1 MTDVQICNL
10 ALARL
15 GDARITTLADATAQ
29 AQYCSLFY
37 AQTVAEL
44 QADFDWS
51 FCREQQNLSGGTSPI
66 TGYSVKYSLPS
77 DFIHALRVN
86 GIDASENFGNWE
98 IIGTELHTS
107 FSGSIS
113 LDYIS
118 NITDETMYPAIFV
131 EALSIK
137 LAAVLAM
144 PLTGSKDLF
153 GQMAELF
160 AATIQKPAFVK
171 ATESMGRQR
180 STNTITT
187 QADIVRLAILKT
199 GTADGYKPGGQPAI
213 LGNSFYDQSRDELLS
228 EFDWAFARGTPGL
241 AVDSTPPY
249 GSNYTQRYPISSSI
263 LAIHRVNGIPKFEN
277 FGVWEVVGGYI
288 HTNFANPLLLNATER
303 VTDVTKFPAIFIDL
317 LVNKIAM
324 RLAMTNGDTPRMGI
338 LAKETEFIFQKPGF
352 ANAIEQ
358 RSAPIRTP
366 GALSATE
373 ICRQAILRIGTADV
387 FKPYGE
393 PMSIATSLFDQT
405 RNELLADFDWQF
417 ARSQST
423 LAFDLTPPLFGYAKR
438 YALPVTALKVLRV
451 NGVDEDENFGQWE
464 IVSGYI
470 HTNFTPT
477 IQLEYTA
484 IVSDATKFPPV
495 FTNMLTVTLAMK
507 LSQLM
512 ESQPTAAPRQ

>member
-37 AQTVAEL
+37 TQTVEEL

-228 EFDWAFARGTPGL
+228 EFDWAFARATPGL
-241 AVDSTPPY
+241 TADPTPPY

-373 ICRQAILRIGTADV
+373 ICRQTILRIGTADV
-387 FKPYGE
+387 FKPFGE
-393 PMSIATSLFDQT
+393 PMVIAQSLYESVRDSILSDFQWSFARAQVSIAKDAVNPTT
-405 RNELLADFDWQF
+405 
-417 ARSQST
+417 
-423 LAFDLTPPLFGYAKR
+423 GYSFR
-438 YALPVTALKVLRV
+438 YAIPATSKQIIRV
-451 NGVDEDENFGQWE
+451 NNVDDSENNAQWE
-464 IVSGYI
+464 VVGNFI
-470 HTNFTPT
+470 HTNFATP
-477 IQLEYTA
+477 IILDHTA
-484 IVSDATKFPPV
+484 TVTDVAKFPPIFV
-495 FTNMLTVTLAMK
+495 EILTASLAFK
-507 LSQLM
+507 LASIVELPT
-512 ESQPTAAPRQ
+512 SQPTQ

>member
-15 GDARITTLADATAQ
+15 GDARITSLSDSTAQ
-29 AQYCSLFY
+29 ATYCSLFY
-37 AQTVAEL
+37 AQTVEEL

-51 FCREQQNLSGGTSPI
+51 FCRKQAGLLGASQPL
-66 TGYSVKYSLPS
+66 TGYSFKYSLPS
-77 DFIHALRVN
+77 DFIRALRVS
-86 GIDASENFGNWE
+86 GIDASENFGTWE
-98 IIGTELHTS
+98 IIGTELHTNI
-107 FSGSIS
+107 SGAVS
-113 LDYIS
+113 LDYIA
-118 NITDETMYPAIFV
+118 NTTTTTQFPAIFV

-160 AATIQKPAFVK
+160 AATIQKPAFLK
-171 ATESMGRQR
+171 ATEAVGRQR

-228 EFDWAFARGTPGL
+228 EFDWAFARATPGL
-241 AVDSTPPY
+241 TADPTPPY

-288 HTNFANPLLLNATER
+288 HTNFTTPLLLNATER
-303 VTDVTKFPAIFIDL
+303 VTDVTKFPAVFIDL

-324 RLAMTNGDTPRMGI
+324 RLAMTNGDSARMEI

-358 RSAPIRTP
+358 RSAPARTTA
-366 GALSATE
+366 ALSVTE
-373 ICRQAILRIGTADV
+373 ICRQAILRVGTVDS
-387 FKPYGE
+387 FKPFGE
-393 PMSIATSLFDQT
+393 PMVLAQSLYEQT
-405 RNELLADFDWQF
+405 RDELLADFQWSF
-417 ARSQST
+417 ARAQVSVAKDGSNPT
-423 LAFDLTPPLFGYAKR
+423 TGYDYR
-438 YALPVTALKVLRV
+438 YAIPADTKQILRI
-451 NGVDEDENFGQWE
+451 NNLDDSENTGKWE
-464 IVSGYI
+464 IVGNFI
-470 HTNFTPT
+470 HTDFATP
-477 IQLEYTA
+477 I
-484 IVSDATKFPPV
+484 IVDLITEVTDPTKFPPIFV
-495 FTNMLTVTLAMK
+495 NLLTTTLAFK
-507 LSQLM
+507 LATLV
-512 ESQPTAAPRQ
+512 EAPATK